1 MDSYT
6 QKGGSPNFPVLT
18 KDGRIVSSLAESQVL
33 EKLPVAAFDYVF
45 VDPAICEDAKNWLL
59 TNRKEIIAFKG
70 EVE

>member
-1 MDSYT
+1 MDTYK

-18 KDGRIVSSLAESQVL
+18 RDGRIVSSLAESQVL

-45 VDPAICEDAKNWLL
+45 IDPALRGDAERWLMA
-59 TNRKEIIAFKG
+59 NRKDIIALKG